1 MFAGTTEIA
10 SLMADLAPSIR
21 QALNNDDAHR
31 NDIRTTGLK
40 QLTQRNSTSHAVR
53 LAQETVAQLHG

>member
-31 NDIRTTGLK
+31 DDIRTTGL
-40 QLTQRNSTSHAVR
+40 QLLAQRKSTSHAVR
-53 LAQETVAQLHG
+53 LAQETMAQLHG